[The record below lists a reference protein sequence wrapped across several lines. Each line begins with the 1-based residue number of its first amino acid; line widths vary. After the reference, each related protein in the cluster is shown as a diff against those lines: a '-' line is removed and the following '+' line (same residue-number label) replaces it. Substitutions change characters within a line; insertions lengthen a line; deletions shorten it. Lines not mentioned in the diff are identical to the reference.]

1 MRPRTPRWCLAALAA
16 TGCTPSPPSS
26 NPSNVEAPLVASV
39 EPATDGRAQ
48 MIGRPWLRQR
58 ATLSLRGSEARVA
71 FDSESGVADVRCPEE
86 LAGTST
92 QGCGS
97 AAEARALEQRV
108 DRAHDEWRGEA
119 TSTRGSLRLS
129 LRSPQGTASLHLSC
143 RWVEGGALGCDEV
156 SGWPVREGF
165 VAPAA
170 VTFSR
175 SR

>member
-1 MRPRTPRWCLAALAA
+1 MVAL
-16 TGCTPSPPSS
+16 GCTPTPPSS
-26 NPSNVEAPLVASV
+26 TASNVEAPLVASV
-39 EPATDGRAQ
+39 EPGTDGRAQ

-58 ATLSLRGSEARVA
+58 ATLSLHGGEARIA
-71 FDSESGVADVRCPEE
+71 FDAESGVTDVHCPEE
-86 LAGTST
+86 LVGTST

-97 AAEARALEQRV
+97 VEEARALEQRV

-119 TSTRGSLRLS
+119 TTERGTLRLR
-129 LRSPQGTASLHLSC
+129 LRSPRGTDSLTLGC
-143 RWVEGGALGCDEV
+143 RWSDGGTLGCDEV

-170 VTFSR
+170 VTFAR